1 MMITLT
7 ELETI
12 LIACLPSLTAIVSI
26 VTAVSTII
34 KSLNKL
40 KDNEALKQE
49 RDALLEQNKKF
60 GDMIITIEIQIP
72 KCLSEKEIELYK
84 QLGEISGSNIREV

>member
-1 MMITLT
+1 MITLT

-49 RDALLEQNKKF
+49 RDALLEQNKKVIAECRAMKKQIALYIEKASHIVYN
-60 GDMIITIEIQIP
+60 DLSEVQNDKEIQI
-72 KCLSEKEIELYK
+72 
-84 QLGEISGSNIREV
+84 